1 MTGFHHILFPVDF
14 SERCRAVRPFVKSLA
29 HKCNARIT
37 LLHTLGVPRGFYG
50 GVDASYPIAVDWDA
64 MKDDTVDQLEKFL
77 DLDESFQPEVR
88 AVAVVGEAAAEIV
101 DYAMANGVDLIMMP
115 THGYGPFRSML
126 LGSITAKVLH
136 DCDCPVW
143 TAAHTTAGHKDSPS
157 LQQHVKCENLMCAVD
172 TTPDAVRLIR
182 HAVDIA
188 DAIHATLRLIHA
200 VPPVDQTPMTRLE
213 DVFRADLMRLS
224 RESVMKLQDEAGT
237 HLDLCMEMGPVSK
250 VVHAAAVHHGADLVM
265 IGHGR
270 IHNTLGRLRTN
281 AYSIVREAPCPVLSM

>member
-14 SERCRAVRPFVKSLA
+14 SERCCAVRPFVKSLA
-29 HKCNARIT
+29 QKFNARIT

-64 MKDDTVDQLEKFL
+64 MKDDTIEQLQKFL
-77 DLDESFQPEVR
+77 ELDESFQPEVR

-101 DYAMANGVDLIMMP
+101 DYAVGNGVDLIMMP

-143 TAAHTTAGHKDSPS
+143 TAAHTDTPT
-157 LQQHVKCENLMCAVD
+157 LPQHVKSDNVMCAID

-182 HAVDIA
+182 HAVDVA
-188 DAIHATLRLIHA
+188 NSLHATLRLIHV
-200 VPPVDQTPMTRLE
+200 VPPVDQTPMTRFE
-213 DVFRADLMRLS
+213 DVFRADLMRIS
-224 RESVMKLQDEAGT
+224 RESVMKLQKEAGT
-237 HLDLCMEMGPVSK
+237 DVEVCMEMGSVAK
-250 VVHAAAVHHGADLVM
+250 VVHAAASHHEADLVI

-270 IHNTLGRLRTN
+270 IHGHLGRLRTN
-281 AYSIVREAPCPVLSM
+281 AYAIIREAPCPVLSL